1 MEVVMILTTVVLG
14 ILGLMM
20 QYFNVNRF
28 LDFFHLLIA
37 SSIGLILLSSLDEG
51 SGSVVFALIGICAA
65 NFVLSRLSMLRKPAV
80 RFIVPM
86 VSFAVFTVIF
96 QNQSIILRDGQYM
109 LVNVFLVGAMI
120 ITCLAFEIA
129 VLKYKLFERLFLGV
143 GIENTISSIL
153 ILLLGVGILLA
164 TIASSLLG
172 LYIVAIAFVSASYYR
187 DDKASNFFV
196 SIAIL
201 SVLPA
206 LLHSAPN
213 EVVSLTDG
221 DVLSGLFIG
230 LFGVFLIQKLWN
242 SKKRNYTTIGLVYL
256 LFLGL
261 SFFILWLGTLYF
273 KLGGID
279 AAIAIFVGMSLA
291 NAIVGRGF
299 VTASIFMILLG
310 GVLVIPDFLVNEEQL
325 MFERQ
330 NKIIDTVN
338 LDDSNSVRS
347 NRLSLNDLKG
357 RHSLISKSSSVQ
369 FFLGNQG
376 QTKGAFKKIKGS
388 ISIDENMEK
397 SSLEII
403 LPMSEFTT
411 FVSMRDAS
419 LRGDDYFRV
428 DQFPNMKYEAVGF
441 NEVDSNLFEV
451 TGNFTMLG
459 ITKELIVTLQRIKA
473 EGNHVIVGSGK
484 IDRTLFGMT
493 PNASE
498 GNIVTFNYRAE
509 F

>member
-1 MEVVMILTTVVLG
+1 
-14 ILGLMM
+14 
-20 QYFNVNRF
+20 
-28 LDFFHLLIA
+28 
-37 SSIGLILLSSLDEG
+37 
-51 SGSVVFALIGICAA
+51 
-65 NFVLSRLSMLRKPAV
+65 
-80 RFIVPM
+80 
-86 VSFAVFTVIF
+86 
-96 QNQSIILRDGQYM
+96 
-109 LVNVFLVGAMI
+109 
-120 ITCLAFEIA
+120 
-129 VLKYKLFERLFLGV
+129 
-143 GIENTISSIL
+143 
-153 ILLLGVGILLA
+153 
-164 TIASSLLG
+164 

>member
-1 MEVVMILTTVVLG
+1 MILTTVVLG

-109 LVNVFLVGAMI
+109 LVNVFLVGAMF

-357 RHSLISKSSSVQ
+357 RH
-369 FFLGNQG
+369 
-376 QTKGAFKKIKGS
+376 
-388 ISIDENMEK
+388 
-397 SSLEII
+397 
-403 LPMSEFTT
+403 
-411 FVSMRDAS
+411 
-419 LRGDDYFRV
+419 
-428 DQFPNMKYEAVGF
+428 
-441 NEVDSNLFEV
+441 
-451 TGNFTMLG
+451 
-459 ITKELIVTLQRIKA
+459 
-473 EGNHVIVGSGK
+473 
-484 IDRTLFGMT
+484 
-493 PNASE
+493 
-498 GNIVTFNYRAE
+498 
-509 F
+509 